1 MRMRIAPSF
10 PIQIFYDGACRVC
23 AAEIEHY
30 LRRDHG
36 GRLQGVDIS
45 APDFVAPAGL
55 THAALMYELHVIDAG
70 GTIYRNIAAFEVI
83 WRAFPGDL
91 FYRFLSTLFA
101 LPLFHPLARC
111 GYRIFAR
118 LRRYLPKR
126 RTCASGVCRPD
137 SRSQN

>member
-1 MRMRIAPSF
+1 MPLSPFF
-10 PIQIFYDGACRVC
+10 PLQIFYDGACRVC

-45 APDFVAPAGL
+45 AADFAAPVGL
-55 THAALMYELHVIDAG
+55 THTALMHELHVIDAS
-70 GTIYRNIAAFEVI
+70 GTVYRNIAAFEAI
-83 WRAFPGDL
+83 WRAFPAVP

-101 LPLFHPLARC
+101 LPLFNPLARC

-126 RTCASGVCRPD
+126 RACASGVCRTD
-137 SRSQN
+137 STPQD

>member
-1 MRMRIAPSF
+1 MTLSPIF
-10 PIQIFYDGACRVC
+10 PLRIFYDGSCRVC

-36 GRLQGVDIS
+36 DRLIGVDIS

-55 THAALMYELHVIDAG
+55 THAALMHELHVIDARG
-70 GTIYRNIAAFEVI
+70 IVYRNIAAFQVI
-83 WRAFPGDL
+83 WRAFPADP
-91 FYRFLSTLFA
+91 FYRFLATLFT
-101 LPLFHPLARC
+101 LPLFNPLARC

-126 RTCASGVCRPD
+126 HACASGVCRPD
-137 SRSQN
+137 SRPQD

>member
-1 MRMRIAPSF
+1 MPLSPIF
-10 PIQIFYDGACRVC
+10 PLQIFYDGACRVC

-45 APDFVAPAGL
+45 AADFAAPVGL
-55 THAALMYELHVIDAG
+55 THSALMHELHVIDAS
-70 GTIYRNIAAFEVI
+70 GTVYRNIAAFEAI
-83 WRAFPGDL
+83 WRAFPAVP

-101 LPLFHPLARC
+101 LPLFNPLARC

-126 RTCASGVCRPD
+126 RACASGVCRTD
-137 SRSQN
+137 STPQD